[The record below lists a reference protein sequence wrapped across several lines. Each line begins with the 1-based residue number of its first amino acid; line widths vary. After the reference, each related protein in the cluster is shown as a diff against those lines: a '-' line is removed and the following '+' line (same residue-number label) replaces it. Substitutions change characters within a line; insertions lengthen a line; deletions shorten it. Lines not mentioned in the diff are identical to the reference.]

1 MAIKTVRDTTKMG
14 LLECKLLVE
23 AVMPMLTE
31 TTLEHLQRM
40 ECNARNACTD
50 FTGSYYAACEHST
63 ARAKQYLA
71 LCERLD
77 SIREFI
83 RMETERTK

>member
-1 MAIKTVRDTTKMG
+1 M
-14 LLECKLLVE
+14 E

-50 FTGSYYAACEHST
+50 FTGSYYAA
-63 ARAKQYLA
+63 KQYLA